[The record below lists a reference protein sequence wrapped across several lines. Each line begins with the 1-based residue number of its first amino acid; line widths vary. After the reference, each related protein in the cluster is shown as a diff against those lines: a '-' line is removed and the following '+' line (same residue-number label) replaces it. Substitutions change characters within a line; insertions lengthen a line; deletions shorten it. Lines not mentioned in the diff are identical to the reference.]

1 MLITRHLEDGIP
13 LRVPSTLINPLE
25 YSGAFARAGLEPA
38 MRQPSFQNGRNCS
51 ARYHSSRLHTANG
64 RAARPSRSHGS
75 SAPAAAVGRGPPP
88 PSLPGPGG
96 GNMAVSG
103 GVALLLGAVLGPF
116 AASVFSSSPVGRP
129 GEPRS
134 RVQVL
139 SGSNWSLVLQGQWM
153 VEL

>member
-1 MLITRHLEDGIP
+1 MGALDTTNTHKP
-13 LRVPSTLINPLE
+13 ARVQQSI
-25 YSGAFARAGLEPA
+25 RAGRAGARDEAAFVPERKEPQ
-38 MRQPSFQNGRNCS
+38 R
-51 ARYHSSRLHTANG
+51 ARCHSSRLHTANG